1 MFRILIADSLPEAII
16 DQYRS
21 DKIEIDNRA
30 GISKDELI
38 EALPEYDGLVVR
50 SRTKVTA
57 DVLEHAKKL
66 KVIGRAGAGVD
77 NIDTKEATRRGIIVE
92 NTPGGNTIA
101 ATEHTIALILA
112 ALRNISPAAGAM
124 KAESWDRKKYMG
136 NELFQKT
143 VGIIGLGKIGR
154 EVAKRVKAFETTL
167 LGYDPILSSEM
178 ADRMGIK
185 LVGIDEL
192 IAQSD
197 VITIHAPKMPETINM
212 INAERL
218 KKCKS
223 NALLINCAR
232 GGIVNE
238 ADLAAALD
246 SGHLSMAAVDVFE
259 SEPPKDW
266 TQAMHTKV
274 QATPHHGASTREA
287 QMKVANQILE
297 QMAEYFT
304 HNVAWNA
311 VNFVSIGEKEQQ
323 LLSPYLE
330 LAERLGTFFSRIQ
343 PGRLQEVAIRFYG
356 DIIELPTEPIAAHL
370 MAGALQPKPDSG
382 TSVDLLNMVN
392 SLTVARDKG
401 ISIELSKKDQRLTNH
416 TNLIACDFH
425 TDNGMMHLTGTV
437 YARDIYRLFEFS
449 DYRVDADLAD
459 SLLIVE
465 NDDVPGIIG
474 KVGTLLADKNINISH
489 VSSGRNKESGKA
501 VNIFNTD
508 EKIDADLQATLA
520 DTPNI
525 HSALVVQLDS

>member
-259 SEPPKDW
+259 SEPPIDW
-266 TQAMHTKV
+266 TLAMHPKV
-274 QATPHHGASTREA
+274 LATPHLGASTR
-287 QMKVANQILE
+287 
-297 QMAEYFT
+297 
-304 HNVAWNA
+304 
-311 VNFVSIGEKEQQ
+311 
-323 LLSPYLE
+323 
-330 LAERLGTFFSRIQ
+330 
-343 PGRLQEVAIRFYG
+343 
-356 DIIELPTEPIAAHL
+356 D
-370 MAGALQPKPDSG
+370 
-382 TSVDLLNMVN
+382 
-392 SLTVARDKG
+392 
-401 ISIELSKKDQRLTNH
+401 
-416 TNLIACDFH
+416 
-425 TDNGMMHLTGTV
+425 TGT
-437 YARDIYRLFEFS
+437 
-449 DYRVDADLAD
+449 
-459 SLLIVE
+459 
-465 NDDVPGIIG
+465 NGGIFQP
-474 KVGTLLADKNINISH
+474 L
-489 VSSGRNKESGKA
+489 RRMECR
-501 VNIFNTD
+501 
-508 EKIDADLQATLA
+508 
-520 DTPNI
+520 
-525 HSALVVQLDS
+525 